1 MHGCE
6 SKKLS
11 PSVHQARRERDVQAT
26 RSSPDRR
33 VPYKKVA
40 VSIVWATPLLGGER
54 ATTGKRAR
62 HFCNQRF
69 RSSDLRKSGKFPILS
84 GSQENVSNRF
94 VAQSV
99 IGICSGTD
107 VSGDRFT
114 FCGNVLSNATGQV
127 TNVTLMTFARSL
139 ITTEIEQCGL

>member
-11 PSVHQARRERDVQAT
+11 ASVHQARRERDVVQAT

-54 ATTGKRAR
+54 ATTGIRAR

-114 FCGNVLSNATGQV
+114 YLSVLWKCAFKCNGPSNKCNVDDVCKEPYHNR
-127 TNVTLMTFARSL
+127 N
-139 ITTEIEQCGL
+139 